1 MRFLLILGLMLIGV
15 GLSLAV
21 IAQGLVQTG
30 RYSAVAPWVT
40 EAQREPLYEVL
51 TLHFPDSV
59 TTVGA
64 AIHAALAGSGYVLT
78 GAIGGEAEALGLL
91 EWPLPDVQRKLG
103 PLTRLAALQ
112 TLAGAAFRVSVDP
125 VRRVVEFEF
134 DPEVRAQGHIRA
146 DGASF

>member
-1 MRFLLILGLMLIGV
+1 MRFLLACGLMLIGV
-15 GLSLAV
+15 GLSLPA

-51 TLHFPDSV
+51 TPHFPDSV
-59 TTVGA
+59 TTVGG
-64 AIHAALAGSGYVLT
+64 AIHAVLAGSGYVLT
-78 GAIGGEAEALGLL
+78 DAIGGEAVALGLL
-91 EWPLPDVQRKLG
+91 QWPLPDVQRKLG

-112 TLAGAAFRVSVDP
+112 TLAGAAFRVRVDP
-125 VRRVVEFEF
+125 VRRVVDFEF
-134 DPEVRAQGHIRA
+134 DPEVRAQGQIGA